1 VVQRLLEFPAFA
13 LVSDLGLKQLPTFIL
28 ASAFGFLYWF
38 LPNTRVRPFA
48 ALVGGVVAAVVVN
61 AVLGLYVGASVGVA
75 RANALYGGF
84 AQVPLFFVWIYVF
97 WAIVLFGAEI
107 AFAYQNLDLYAR
119 EVRGDKAGAAE
130 REAIGLRITLEIGR
144 AFRHAG
150 EPWSAAELADALRVP
165 VRTVRDVLVPLQQA
179 RIVSRVEEEH
189 KQDAFQLGQSAD
201 RILVTD
207 VLGALRGV
215 REPLAGD
222 EGVTIA
228 VEAMLAEL
236 HEGEVKAAAGRT
248 LGDLLDQVPG
258 GHGDPRGC

>member
-1 VVQRLLEFPAFA
+1 MLVAAFC
-13 LVSDLGLKQLPTFIL
+13 
-28 ASAFGFLYWF
+28 FLYWF

-48 ALVGGVVAAVVVN
+48 ALVGGIVAAVVVN
-61 AVLGLYVGASVGVA
+61 AALGLYVGASVGVA

-84 AQVPLFFVWIYVF
+84 AQVPLFFVWIYFF

-107 AFAYQNLDLYAR
+107 AFAYQHVELYAR
-119 EVRGDKAGAAE
+119 EVRGEKAGPAE
-130 REAIGLRITLEIGR
+130 REAIGLRIALEIGR
-144 AFRHAG
+144 AFRYAG

-207 VLGALRGV
+207 VLGSLRGV

-222 EGVTIA
+222 QAVTTT
-228 VEAMLAEL
+228 VEAVLAEL
-236 HEGEVKAAAGRT
+236 QEGEVKAAAGRT
-248 LGDLLDQVPG
+248 LGELLDQLPG
-258 GHGDPRGC
+258 GHGDPRDS